1 MQTVS
6 FCCPKEI
13 PNNAKEDLE
22 GRRYYLD
29 KEGSSQNGKGEKRLL
44 YSYKQGKILSRF
56 EDTQEYIMHN

>member
-13 PNNAKEDLE
+13 PNNAKEDLK

-29 KEGSSQNGKGEKRLL
+29 KEGSSQNEEGSSQNGKGEK
-44 YSYKQGKILSRF
+44 KTAI
-56 EDTQEYIMHN
+56 

>member
-13 PNNAKEDLE
+13 PNNAKEDLK

-29 KEGSSQNGKGEKRLL
+29 KEGSSQNGKGEK
-44 YSYKQGKILSRF
+44 KTAI
-56 EDTQEYIMHN
+56 